1 MDDGGGRW
9 RRGREQKKT
18 KIEGLINNS
27 GAEEHYYLIR
37 AEVQLYSDSKS
48 VLYCLY
54 LTENDVRF
62 ILKFSEI
69 RWWNSLHIW
78 RITNLAYLYFFV
90 TPKCLF
96 LLCDHCFQITVM

>member
-1 MDDGGGRW
+1 MREYTLSPDGMVRNMIAGDQKRREEWMDDGGGRW

-54 LTENDVRF
+54 LTENDVCF
-62 ILKFSEI
+62 ILKQ
-69 RWWNSLHIW
+69 H
-78 RITNLAYLYFFV
+78 A
-90 TPKCLF
+90 K
-96 LLCDHCFQITVM
+96 LLS